1 MNGPPE
7 IFSRSQET
15 ENSRQYL
22 LLRMDTCTE
31 NCLWVPLI
39 LFSLELY
46 NTLTVVQLRV
56 A

>member
-31 NCLWVPLI
+31 NCRWVPLI
-39 LFSLELY
+39 LLELY
-46 NTLTVVQLRV
+46 NTLTVVQLRE